1 MRYKLNCAK
10 RQPGLQIFSSR
21 EFTITADNNGA
32 VSVNTELK
40 CRVWSAKNAPQ
51 QLLVFAHQQ
60 SKLAKSHALV
70 VKSDDLMV
78 IELKTPNGK
87 EYVVSTSTTKE
98 IDNE

>member
-1 MRYKLNCAK
+1 MRYKLSCAK
-10 RQPGLQIFSSR
+10 RQPGIQVFNSR
-21 EFTITADNNGA
+21 EFSIAADNNGVVT
-32 VSVNTELK
+32 VSTDLK

-51 QLLVFAHQQ
+51 QLLVFSRQQ
-60 SKLAKSHALV
+60 SKLAKDHALV

>member
-1 MRYKLNCAK
+1 
-10 RQPGLQIFSSR
+10 
-21 EFTITADNNGA
+21 
-32 VSVNTELK
+32 
-40 CRVWSAKNAPQ
+40 
-51 QLLVFAHQQ
+51 VFAHQQ

>member
-21 EFTITADNNGA
+21 EFTVAADNNGV

-51 QLLVFAHQQ
+51 QLLVFARQQ

>member
-1 MRYKLNCAK
+1 MRYKLSCAK
-10 RQPGLQIFSSR
+10 RQPGTQIFNSR
-21 EFTITADNNGA
+21 EFSIIADNNGL

-51 QLLVFAHQQ
+51 QLLVFSHSQP
-60 SKLAKSHALV
+60 KLAKAHTLV